1 MVKIDGIWY
10 EDKSQAPN
18 LGSLNCVEAHGQL
31 EMIRSYRGLQ
41 SDFSKLPKYPQLQT
55 GSTFLAADT
64 GNFYTYVA
72 KDKTWYLTA

>member
-1 MVKIDGIWY
+1 MVKFDGIWY
-10 EDKSQAPN
+10 DSPSEFPN
-18 LGSLNCVEAHGQL
+18 LGSLNCVEAHGPL

-41 SDFSKLPKYPQLQT
+41 ADFSKLPKYPQLQT

-72 KDKTWYLTA
+72 SDKTWHQTV